1 MDIHREGRQLVQ
13 DIIRRKRA
21 RMLVEGTPECETC
34 PYPHPG
40 TCLAICPQGCRHY
53 LCPACAEETQEK
65 KVHASEN
72 GKPTLPGRKVCG
84 VPLPLEERRL
94 PS

>member
-21 RMLVEGTPECETC
+21 MMLLEGTPECEAC

-40 TCLAICPQGCRHY
+40 TCLVVCPQGRRHY
-53 LCPACAEETQEK
+53 LCPACAEETKERQ
-65 KVHASEN
+65 
-72 GKPTLPGRKVCG
+72 GPCP
-84 VPLPLEERRL
+84 PLPLPASTRQDL
-94 PS
+94 KNQAP